1 MNNIQKLPFTLYDE
15 NEGVLQYDLAELSN
29 ILIGG
34 ATGQGKTN
42 LMLSILCDLLSSKS
56 SEELKLVLIDPKG
69 CEYTPFAALDKS
81 FFAISDATANT
92 GVITDSD
99 QAFAVLQEL
108 QAIVE
113 ARLKVLSESK
123 LKYSEYVALHR
134 DMPYIL
140 VSIDEYGDLA
150 IYNKKFLSIIESI
163 AKFSHYVGVYV
174 MMATQRLSR
183 HFFPLGIK
191 AYFLTRIGMRMAS
204 CIDSR
209 AVMDSNGAETL
220 KLGQLLLYRTNLS
233 NKLHAK
239 VVTDDLLSE
248 IIQKAT

>member
-1 MNNIQKLPFTLYDE
+1 MSDIQKLPFTLYDE
-15 NEGVLQYDLAELSN
+15 NKGAVQYDLTELSH

-42 LMLSILCDLLSSKS
+42 LMLSILCDFLTCKS
-56 SEELKLVLIDPKG
+56 SEELKLVLIDPKE
-69 CEYTPFAALDKS
+69 CEYAPFAALDKS

-123 LKYSEYVALHR
+123 LKYSEYAALHR

-140 VSIDEYGDLA
+140 VSIDEYGDLS

-163 AKFSHYVGVYV
+163 AKFSHRVGIYV
-174 MMATQRLSR
+174 MMATQRVTCSFITGR
-183 HFFPLGIK
+183 IK
-191 AYFLTRIGMRMAS
+191 ANFPARIGMRMAS

-209 AVMDSNGAETL
+209 LVLDYSGAETL
-220 KLGQLLLYRTNLS
+220 KLGQLLLYRFDLS

-248 IIQKAT
+248 IIQKAK